1 MAGTLKGHMTNA
13 AEPRRRDAG
22 VYVGGRFKKGSSSF
36 CLQYAHIPCRE
47 ERMAEDSHSV
57 RGVQL
62 PWTETGMGRRE
73 EASTMPLAGVF

>member
-13 AEPRRRDAG
+13 AELGRKDAG
-22 VYVGGRFKKGSSSF
+22 VCVGGRFRKGSSSL
-36 CLQYAHIPCRE
+36 CSQYAHKPCRE

-57 RGVQL
+57 CGVQL